1 MKRECGRISCIRLE
15 VFVSMHSLIVM
26 QCEPPDHEGA
36 VLRPHSVSGYSGVS
50 SGANSGQQT
59 APKKSDHSDMS
70 FPEQY
75 DAPIGP
81 QVPLVPRI
89 AASCAKRIHPGGA
102 LRYKEVMQYL
112 LRIDDGSGLLMKG
125 GILNVCPA
133 VEGEEYARRAR
144 RVRARGSNLP
154 RVVLGVV

>member
-1 MKRECGRISCIRLE
+1 MKREYGRISYIRLE
-15 VFVSMHSLIVM
+15 VFVSMHSLVLV
-26 QCEPPDHEGA
+26 QCEPPYHQGA

-59 APKKSDHSDMS
+59 APKKTDHSDMS

-75 DAPIGP
+75 NAPAEP

-102 LRYKEVMQYL
+102 R
-112 LRIDDGSGLLMKG
+112 D
-125 GILNVCPA
+125 
-133 VEGEEYARRAR
+133 
-144 RVRARGSNLP
+144 VRK
-154 RVVLGVV
+154 